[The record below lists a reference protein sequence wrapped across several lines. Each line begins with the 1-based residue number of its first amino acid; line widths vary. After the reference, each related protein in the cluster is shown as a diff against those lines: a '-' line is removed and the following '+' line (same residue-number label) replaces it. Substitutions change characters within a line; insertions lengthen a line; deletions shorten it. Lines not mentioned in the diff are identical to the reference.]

1 MNKLQDIVMGS
12 VDQSTLLTVL
22 DAATGVPDQSLIHTD
37 FGLWYRLETQGTD
50 TRLAVVGTGSITE
63 QTQTVTGAHQDWGIV
78 HLEEGVYR
86 VDLHDDVVAYGAE
99 AFIVGAVI
107 TDKVV
112 VPAYHKLIYPVGI
125 IHGTVDTGGT
135 HTLLKCFTTVD
146 GYSADQLINGVIV
159 FTGGTASGCR
169 AKITDYVATNGE
181 ILFSGGIATV
191 PVNGDRFVIV

>member
-1 MNKLQDIVMGS
+1 MNKLSPIVFGTT
-12 VDQSTLLTVL
+12 DQSTLLKVI
-22 DAATGVPDQSLIHTD
+22 DAGTGIPDQSLTYTD
-37 FGLWYRLETQGTD
+37 FALWYRREVLGGATP
-50 TRLAVVGTGSITE
+50 LAIAQTFTE
-63 QTQTVTGAHQDWGIV
+63 VTQTATGAHADYGVV

-86 VDLHDDVVAYGAE
+86 VDLPDAAFAVGA
-99 AFIVGAVI
+99 IGVTTGAVI
-107 TDKVV
+107 TDKIVIES
-112 VPAYHKLIYPVGI
+112 YHDIIYPDGI